1 MLRSGCAASVVAM
14 VLGDIGGSG
23 LSTRWTG
30 RGMQFSAD
38 EALEGLVEPFED
50 IRACW

>member
-1 MLRSGCAASVVAM
+1 M

-23 LSTRWTG
+23 LSTGQTG
-30 RGMQFSAD
+30 RGTHLSAD

-50 IRACW
+50 IWAHW